1 MKILRRGYSAT
12 FNFSLDTISSGS
24 RTTGLTSDVNYDA
37 FEFGSEMM
45 IFFNSGQVGI
55 TLVSTSL
62 SPCSLFV
69 IIANLRFSLHCIEM
83 AVNPQWWSRSSTGH
97 RDFTF
102 WENSSNHTEGT
113 WCRDDECVDY
123 RIFEHGDGNG

>member
-1 MKILRRGYSAT
+1 M
-12 FNFSLDTISSGS
+12 
-24 RTTGLTSDVNYDA
+24 
-37 FEFGSEMM
+37 
-45 IFFNSGQVGI
+45 GI

-113 WCRDDECVDY
+113 SSDDECVDY